1 VCASLATNI
10 ALATSYGYNALQN
23 APIIQVHRTPN
34 ILLGSKLMALYNFF
48 HLSKFRVC
56 DPLLA

>member
-10 ALATSYGYNALQN
+10 GLATSYEYNALQN
-23 APIIQVHRTPN
+23 APIIHVHRTPN
-34 ILLGSKLMALYNFF
+34 ILVGLKLMALYKFF
-48 HLSKFRVC
+48 HIFKFRVC

>member
-23 APIIQVHRTPN
+23 APIIHVHCTPN
-34 ILLGSKLMALYNFF
+34 ILVGSKLMGLYKIF
-48 HLSKFRVC
+48 HPSKFRVC
-56 DPLLA
+56 DPFLA